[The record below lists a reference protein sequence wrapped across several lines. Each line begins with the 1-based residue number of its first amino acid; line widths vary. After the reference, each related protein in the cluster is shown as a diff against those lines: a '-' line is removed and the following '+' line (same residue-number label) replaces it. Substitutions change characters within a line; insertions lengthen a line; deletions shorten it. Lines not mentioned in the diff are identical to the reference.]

1 MPIPTFFKCPFIETT
16 DIVYSRVDLYNQIC
30 MNDLLV
36 VPFKDI
42 NIRKH
47 DPNRPRTK
55 INKGRILT
63 ADTRYPGIVYYS
75 KLDPLR
81 HETVLKDYCIFDGT
95 HRLMKML
102 SEGKTASVFYLLTPD
117 HFKGLTAYPH
127 YHGSQD
133 RTTGCGGC
141 LE

>member
-1 MPIPTFFKCPFIETT
+1 MPIPTYFKCPFIETT
-16 DIVYSRVDLYNQIC
+16 DIVYSRVDIYNQIC
-30 MNDLLV
+30 VNDLLV

-47 DPNRPRTK
+47 DLNKPGSK
-55 INKGRILT
+55 IKKSQILR
-63 ADTRYPGIVYYS
+63 ADTRYPGIVYHS

-127 YHGSQD
+127 LYGSKD